1 MKPGILG
8 VILVCGTMLVGCVT
22 KGTHEATLT
31 DLDQAQKALAKNAAE
46 FDSFKKQSAAQIAA
60 LEADKST
67 LSNDLLASQTASAK
81 LQRELDK
88 ARSSL
93 DTTLASR
100 NDMEQDVRKIRA
112 ETSGI
117 ERLNGELRRERE
129 QLQDKL
135 DALQKN
141 YDATKQD
148 LETKLKAEQDTV
160 AALQNDKQLLIARAT
175 GATDELAKSQ
185 KRMGELETDA
195 SRAKD
200 LEQRL
205 SQLQKRTGELET
217 DASRA
222 KDLEQR
228 LSQRDIELGKLT
240 QGGETLAAEKER
252 LAAEKE
258 RLEKERAAKQAEID
272 RLTKT
277 QQELTKSLQAEIE
290 RGDITIKQ
298 VRDRLTINMV
308 EKVLFNSGQAQVKPA
323 GLKVLT
329 QVSDVLKNVT
339 DKQIRIEGHTD
350 NVPIGVKLQEK
361 FPTNWELSTARATN
375 VVRFFIERGGV
386 NRERLEAV
394 GFADT
399 RPVAS
404 NDTEAGRTDNRRIEI
419 VLYPKDL
426 SEIVGEAK

>member
-1 MKPGILG
+1 MNAQMLG
-8 VILVCGTMLVGCVT
+8 VIILCGTMLAGCVT
-22 KGTHEATLT
+22 KSTHEATLT
-31 DLDQAQKALAKNAAE
+31 ELDQAQKASSKMAAD

-60 LEADKST
+60 LEADKSQ
-67 LSNDLLASQTASAK
+67 LSNDLLNSQTASAK

-112 ETSGI
+112 ESSGM

-175 GATDELAKSQ
+175 GATDELAKVQ

-375 VVRFFIERGGV
+375 VVRFFIDRGGV

>member
-1 MKPGILG
+1 MNARMLG
-8 VILVCGTMLVGCVT
+8 VIILCGAMLAGCVT
-22 KGTHEATLT
+22 KSTHEATLT
-31 DLDQAQKALAKNAAE
+31 ELDQAQKASSKMAADL
-46 FDSFKKQSAAQIAA
+46 DSFKKQSAAQIAA
-60 LEADKST
+60 LEADKNQ
-67 LSNDLLASQTASAK
+67 LSNDLLNSQTASAK

-100 NDMEQDVRKIRA
+100 NDMEQDIRKIRA

-141 YDATKQD
+141 HDATKQD
-148 LETKLKAEQDTV
+148 LETKLKAEQETV
-160 AALQNDKQLLIARAT
+160 AALQKDKQLLIARAT
-175 GATDELAKSQ
+175 GATDELAKLQ
-185 KRMGELETDA
+185 KRMGEI
-195 SRAKD
+195 
-200 LEQRL
+200 
-205 SQLQKRTGELET
+205 ET

-240 QGGETLAAEKER
+240 QGGEALAAEKER

-258 RLEKERAAKQAEID
+258 RLEKERAAKQAEIE
-272 RLTKT
+272 RLTRT

-361 FPTNWELSTARATN
+361 FPTNWELSTARATK
-375 VVRFFIERGGV
+375 VVRFFIDRGGV